1 MAATHHPTTKQYIQI
16 ALVLAVLTAIE
27 IALFYIEEGVEAVT
41 TSVTAPALLILAA
54 IKFVMVVGWF
64 MHVRYEKPL
73 VSRFFAIGFVIA
85 IALYAIVLSDMGRA
99 FLGG

>member
-1 MAATHHPTTKQYIQI
+1 MAAAHPTTKQYIQI
-16 ALVLAVLTAIE
+16 ALVLALLTAVE
-27 IALFYIEEGVEAVT
+27 IALFYIEEGVDAVT
-41 TSVTAPALLILAA
+41 TSVTAPALLLLAA

-99 FLGG
+99 ILGG

>member
-1 MAATHHPTTKQYIQI
+1 MATAHHPTTKQYIQI
-16 ALVLAVLTAIE
+16 ALILAVLTAIE
-27 IALFYIEEGVEAVT
+27 IALVYIGEGVDAVT
-41 TSVTAPALLILAA
+41 TTVTAPALLILAA

-85 IALYAIVLSDMGRA
+85 IALYAVVLSDMGRA
-99 FLGG
+99 ILGG